1 MPPGAT
7 AHAVDAGIA
16 RSPEPRKDG
25 VMHARTIAAAA
36 LFGVSLAPTPAR
48 AQPNS
53 DKEKAEVNPA
63 AEQLSAS
70 EDARRESEA
79 HVAALEARLEELE
92 IELLQISAEAATHEE
107 AQDDELELIEFQGTG
122 RSLQMLNPELSMEAD
137 LIGAGIYSDGNWYSD
152 AGRSGITLR
161 ELAFNLHSTLDPFS
175 LARAAFAL
183 TEEGAELEEAYI
195 TYTSILPRLSLSA
208 GRFRQQLGVV
218 NRWHEHS
225 LDQSHYPL
233 MLTLPLGGEGLVQTG
248 ISLGWLA
255 PSLWADALEVTLQIT
270 NGENREVFSGQ
281 LFSFPTTL
289 LKVKNY
295 WDLTT
300 NTYFE
305 LGLSGAY
312 GFNHQRGIDPDTGAV
327 LAEALRSSAI
337 AGFDLTLSWE
347 PRKTAKYDGVI
358 WRTEGLYVRKELPG
372 DAIEEYWGAY
382 SYLETKLRINL
393 YGGVRGDFVRLPD
406 DPIQSGRNAFEAV
419 PYLTWWQSE
428 FVRVRLEYD
437 ALAYRD
443 APIEHRGLVQLSFA
457 AGPHKHERY

>member
-1 MPPGAT
+1 M
-7 AHAVDAGIA
+7 
-16 RSPEPRKDG
+16 
-25 VMHARTIAAAA
+25 RTRTLAAAVA
-36 LFGVSLAPTPAR
+36 FGVSLAPTPVR
-48 AQPNS
+48 AQPES
-53 DKEKAEVNPA
+53 DEEAKDNPPLEQPA
-63 AEQLSAS
+63 AAANDSQE
-70 EDARRESEA
+70 EDGK
-79 HVAALEARLEELE
+79 VAALEARLEELE

-107 AQDDELELIEFQGTG
+107 GKEDELELIEFQGTG

-137 LIGAGIYSDGNWYSD
+137 LIGAGIYSDGNWYSGD
-152 AGRSGITLR
+152 GRSGITLR

-175 LARAAFAL
+175 LARVAFAL

-233 MLTLPLGGEGLVQTG
+233 MLTLPLGEEGLVQTG
-248 ISLGWLA
+248 ISLDWLA
-255 PSLWADALEVTLQIT
+255 PSLWADALEVTLQVT
-270 NGENREVFSGQ
+270 NGENPEVFSGE

-295 WDLTT
+295 WDLSS

-305 LGLSGAY
+305 LGMSGAY
-312 GFNHQRGIDPDTGAV
+312 GFNHLRGIDSETGAV
-327 LAEALRSSAI
+327 FAEGLRSSAI

-347 PRKTAKYDGVI
+347 PRARAKYEGVI

-406 DPIQSGRNAFEAV
+406 DPIQSGRNAIEVV

-428 FVRVRLEYD
+428 FVRARLEYN

-443 APIEHRGLVQLSFA
+443 APLEHRGLLQLSFA